1 MKLCEK
7 LYELRRAA
15 GLSQEELAER
25 LNVSRQAVSKWE
37 NGAAQPELS
46 KLVELSRLYGVSVD
60 ELLSLEEAEK
70 GDAKAASS
78 VETSTPAPAQETL
91 TAPKKA
97 RRQKLLLGAA
107 AVCLALAV
115 GLALYNN
122 HRVKQLERQVGSLQS
137 QIMSVQSS
145 LSSQIAGISSSV
157 REAMEESAT
166 LTAQFDYTVKRFD
179 LDAYTCTVAFALQPK
194 TVQDDLA
201 VSLRLRSLAS
211 DDGTTAVELIRD
223 EYDVYRGEAVLSMND
238 DGFEATAAYD
248 TGGERQLETIRDLP
262 GFANEALPKLYEDL
276 SFGYGYSQSYSS
288 SVIRCSVK
296 GWEDPEDHRTADLY
310 LGAYDA
316 DVRSAWL
323 DYRVDG
329 KSAAQSTL
337 RFMEVDDKRS
347 AVQWWI
353 SDIPDESTAGV
364 YSIYGAEGVEFGLPY
379 GAELQ
384 VVFHAEL
391 TDGTRL
397 SAMLTARDNALRQQ
411 QRRRRERRTG
421 NAHCPHEGLIRSGN
435 AARRAAFFFAPLA
448 PKRPG
453 NVPQPSE
460 ILTEKGLAKPSRCAM
475 MRPKRSARRA
485 HFRKRG

>member
-78 VETSTPAPAQETL
+78 VEASSPAPAQEAL
-91 TAPKKA
+91 AAPKKV

-137 QIMSVQSS
+137 QIMSVQSN

-179 LDAYTCTVAFALQPK
+179 LDTYTCTVAFALRPK
-194 TVQDDLA
+194 TVQEDLA

-211 DDGTTAVELIRD
+211 DDGTAAVELVRD

-238 DGFEATAAYD
+238 AGFDATAAYD
-248 TGGERQLETIRDLP
+248 IGGERRLETIRDLP
-262 GFANEALPKLYEDL
+262 GFADEALPKLYEDL
-276 SFGYGYSQSYSS
+276 SFGYVLSRSYSGS
-288 SVIRCSVK
+288 DIRCSVR
-296 GWEDPEDHRTADLY
+296 GWEDEDHRTANLY

-316 DVRSAWL
+316 AVKSARL
-323 DYRVDG
+323 DYLVDG

-337 RFMEVDDKRS
+337 RFMEVDDERS

-364 YSIYGAEGVEFGLPY
+364 
-379 GAELQ
+379 
-384 VVFHAEL
+384 
-391 TDGTRL
+391 
-397 SAMLTARDNALRQQ
+397 
-411 QRRRRERRTG
+411 
-421 NAHCPHEGLIRSGN
+421 
-435 AARRAAFFFAPLA
+435 
-448 PKRPG
+448 
-453 NVPQPSE
+453 
-460 ILTEKGLAKPSRCAM
+460 
-475 MRPKRSARRA
+475 
-485 HFRKRG
+485 

>member
-78 VETSTPAPAQETL
+78 VEASSPAPAQETL
-91 TAPKKA
+91 AAPKKV

-122 HRVKQLERQVGSLQS
+122 HRVKQLERQGGSLQS

-211 DDGTTAVELIRD
+211 DDGTTAVELVRD

-238 DGFEATAAYD
+238 AGFEATAAYD
-248 TGGERQLETIRDLP
+248 TGGRSATCP
-262 GFANEALPKLYEDL
+262 ALPTRRCRSSMRIFPSATSSAVPIPARASDAASGAGRTPRTTAPRTSTSALMMPTSGPRGSTIWWTERARRKACSNLRRL
-276 SFGYGYSQSYSS
+276 TTRNAPSCSGGSATFPMRAPPAFTASTAQRAWNLAFPTVRSCRSYSM
-288 SVIRCSVK
+288 
-296 GWEDPEDHRTADLY
+296 
-310 LGAYDA
+310 
-316 DVRSAWL
+316 RS
-323 DYRVDG
+323 
-329 KSAAQSTL
+329 
-337 RFMEVDDKRS
+337 
-347 AVQWWI
+347 
-353 SDIPDESTAGV
+353 
-364 YSIYGAEGVEFGLPY
+364 
-379 GAELQ
+379 
-384 VVFHAEL
+384 
-391 TDGTRL
+391 
-397 SAMLTARDNALRQQ
+397 
-411 QRRRRERRTG
+411 
-421 NAHCPHEGLIRSGN
+421 
-435 AARRAAFFFAPLA
+435 
-448 PKRPG
+448 
-453 NVPQPSE
+453 
-460 ILTEKGLAKPSRCAM
+460 
-475 MRPKRSARRA
+475 
-485 HFRKRG
+485 

>member
-70 GDAKAASS
+70 GDAKAAAS
-78 VETSTPAPAQETL
+78 VDAPTPAPAQETL
-91 TAPKKA
+91 AAPKKV

-122 HRVKQLERQVGSLQS
+122 HRVKQLEWQVGSLQS

-179 LDAYTCTVAFALQPK
+179 LDAYTCTVAFALRPK

-211 DDGTTAVELIRD
+211 DDGTTAVELVRD
-223 EYDVYRGEAVLSMND
+223 EYDVYRGETVLSMND
-238 DGFEATAAYD
+238 AGFEATAAYD

-276 SFGYGYSQSYSS
+276 SFGYGYSRFYSDS
-288 SVIRCSVK
+288 IRYSVK

-337 RFMEVDDKRS
+337 KFVEAAGDERS
-347 AVQWWI
+347 AVLWWI

-364 YSIYGAEGVEFGLPY
+364 YSIYGAEGVEFNLPY

-397 SAMLTARDNALRQQ
+397 SALLT
-411 QRRRRERRTG
+411 RE
-421 NAHCPHEGLIRSGN
+421 
-435 AARRAAFFFAPLA
+435 
-448 PKRPG
+448 K
-453 NVPQPSE
+453 
-460 ILTEKGLAKPSRCAM
+460 M
-475 MRPKRSARRA
+475 RSANNLSDGESEGPA
-485 HFRKRG
+485 MPIVLTKD

>member
-1 MKLCEK
+1 M
-7 LYELRRAA
+7 
-15 GLSQEELAER
+15 
-25 LNVSRQAVSKWE
+25 
-37 NGAAQPELS
+37 
-46 KLVELSRLYGVSVD
+46 ELSRLYGVSVD
-60 ELLSLEEAEK
+60 VLLSLEEAEK
-70 GDAKAASS
+70 AETGPDAPTDA
-78 VETSTPAPAQETL
+78 PAPAQPSLGASE
-91 TAPKKA
+91 PKKTL
-97 RRQKLLLGAA
+97 RLKLLLGAA

-122 HRVKQLERQVGSLQS
+122 HRVKQLEWQVGSLQS

-211 DDGTTAVELIRD
+211 DDGTAAVELVRD

-276 SFGYGYSQSYSS
+276 SFGYGYSRFYSDS
-288 SVIRCSVK
+288 IRYSVK

-397 SAMLTARDNALRQQ
+397 SAMLT
-411 QRRRRERRTG
+411 REIMPSANNSADG
-421 NAHCPHEGLIRSGN
+421 ESEGPAMPI
-435 AARRAAFFFAPLA
+435 
-448 PKRPG
+448 
-453 NVPQPSE
+453 V
-460 ILTEKGLAKPSRCAM
+460 LTKD
-475 MRPKRSARRA
+475 
-485 HFRKRG
+485 

>member
-15 GLSQEELAER
+15 GLSQEELAEK
-25 LNVSRQAVSKWE
+25 LSVSRQAVSKWE

-70 GDAKAASS
+70 SEARAAAADAP
-78 VETSTPAPAQETL
+78 TPAPAQEPL
-91 TAPKKA
+91 TAPKKV
-97 RRQKLLLGAA
+97 RRQRLLLGAA
-107 AVCLALAV
+107 AVCLVLAV
-115 GLALYNN
+115 GTAI
-122 HRVKQLERQVGSLQS
+122 HSSRRVKQLERQVSSLQS
-137 QIMSVQSS
+137 QILSVQSN

-157 REAMEESAT
+157 RDAMEESAT
-166 LTAQFDYTVKRFD
+166 LTAQFDYTVKHFD

-201 VSLRLRSLAS
+201 VSLRLHSLAS
-211 DDGTTAVELIRD
+211 DDGTTAVELVRD

-238 DGFEATAAYD
+238 TGFEATAAYD

-262 GFANEALPKLYEDL
+262 GFADEALPKLYEDF
-276 SFGYGYSQSYSS
+276 SFGYGLTYSYSDS
-288 SVIRCSVK
+288 IRCSVK
-296 GWEDPEDHRTADLY
+296 DWEDPEDHRTANLY

-316 DVRSAWL
+316 ALRSAWL
-323 DYRVDG
+323 DYRVNG
-329 KSAAQSTL
+329 RSAAQSAL
-337 RFMEVDDKRS
+337 KFMEADGDKRS

-353 SDIPDESTAGV
+353 GDIPDESTAGV
-364 YSIYGAEGVEFGLPY
+364 YSIYGAEVVEFDLPY

-397 SAMLTARDNALRQQ
+397 SAMTTRETMPSANNRSDGVSETTAMPIVLTKD
-411 QRRRRERRTG
+411 
-421 NAHCPHEGLIRSGN
+421 
-435 AARRAAFFFAPLA
+435 
-448 PKRPG
+448 
-453 NVPQPSE
+453 
-460 ILTEKGLAKPSRCAM
+460 
-475 MRPKRSARRA
+475 
-485 HFRKRG
+485 

>member
-78 VETSTPAPAQETL
+78 VEASSPAPAQETL
-91 TAPKKA
+91 ATPKKV

-179 LDAYTCTVAFALQPK
+179 LDAYTCTVAFALRPK

-211 DDGTTAVELIRD
+211 DDGTTAVELVRD
-223 EYDVYRGEAVLSMND
+223 EYDVYRGETVLSMND

-276 SFGYGYSQSYSS
+276 SFGYGYSRFYSDS
-288 SVIRCSVK
+288 IRYSVK

-337 RFMEVDDKRS
+337 KFVEAAGDERS
-347 AVQWWI
+347 AVLWWI

-364 YSIYGAEGVEFGLPY
+364 YSIYGAEGVEFNLPY

-397 SAMLTARDNALRQQ
+397 SALLT
-411 QRRRRERRTG
+411 RE
-421 NAHCPHEGLIRSGN
+421 
-435 AARRAAFFFAPLA
+435 
-448 PKRPG
+448 K
-453 NVPQPSE
+453 
-460 ILTEKGLAKPSRCAM
+460 M
-475 MRPKRSARRA
+475 RSANNLSDGESEGPA
-485 HFRKRG
+485 MPIVLTKD

>member
-1 MKLCEK
+1 M
-7 LYELRRAA
+7 
-15 GLSQEELAER
+15 
-25 LNVSRQAVSKWE
+25 
-37 NGAAQPELS
+37 
-46 KLVELSRLYGVSVD
+46 ELSRLYGVSVD

-78 VETSTPAPAQETL
+78 VEASTPAPAQETL

-179 LDAYTCTVAFALQPK
+179 LDAYTCTVAFALRPK
-194 TVQDDLA
+194 TVQDELA

-211 DDGTTAVELIRD
+211 DDETTAVELVRD

-238 DGFEATAAYD
+238 AGFEATAAYD

-276 SFGYGYSQSYSS
+276 SFGYGFGRFYSDS
-288 SVIRCSVK
+288 IRYSVK

-323 DYRVDG
+323 DYLVDG

-337 RFMEVDDKRS
+337 KFVKAAGDERS
-347 AVQWWI
+347 AVLWWI
-353 SDIPDESTAGV
+353 NDIPDESTAGV
-364 YSIYGAEGVEFGLPY
+364 YSIYGAEGVEFGLSY

-397 SAMLTARDNALRQQ
+397 SAMLT
-411 QRRRRERRTG
+411 REIMPSANNSADG
-421 NAHCPHEGLIRSGN
+421 ESEGPAMPI
-435 AARRAAFFFAPLA
+435 
-448 PKRPG
+448 
-453 NVPQPSE
+453 
-460 ILTEKGLAKPSRCAM
+460 ILTKD
-475 MRPKRSARRA
+475 
-485 HFRKRG
+485 

>member
-78 VETSTPAPAQETL
+78 VDSSTPAPAQDTL
-91 TAPKKA
+91 AAPKKV

-179 LDAYTCTVAFALQPK
+179 LDAYTCTVAFALRPK
-194 TVQDDLA
+194 TVQDGLA

-211 DDGTTAVELIRD
+211 DDGTTAVELVRD

-238 DGFEATAAYD
+238 AGFEATAAYD

-276 SFGYGYSQSYSS
+276 SFDYGFGRFYSDS
-288 SVIRCSVK
+288 IRYSVK

-323 DYRVDG
+323 DYLVDG
-329 KSAAQSTL
+329 KSAAQSVL
-337 RFMEVDDKRS
+337 KFAEADDEERS
-347 AVQWWI
+347 VVQWWI

-364 YSIYGAEGVEFGLPY
+364 YSIYGAEGVEFGLSY

-397 SAMLTARDNALRQQ
+397 SALLT
-411 QRRRRERRTG
+411 REKMPSANNSADG
-421 NAHCPHEGLIRSGN
+421 ESEGPAMPI
-435 AARRAAFFFAPLA
+435 
-448 PKRPG
+448 
-453 NVPQPSE
+453 V
-460 ILTEKGLAKPSRCAM
+460 LTKD
-475 MRPKRSARRA
+475 
-485 HFRKRG
+485 

>member
-60 ELLSLEEAEK
+60 VLLSLEEAEK
-70 GDAKAASS
+70 AETGPDAPTDA
-78 VETSTPAPAQETL
+78 PAPAQPSLGASE
-91 TAPKKA
+91 PKKTL
-97 RRQKLLLGAA
+97 RLKLLLGAA

-122 HRVKQLERQVGSLQS
+122 HRVKQLEWQVDSLQS
-137 QIMSVQSS
+137 QIMSVQSN

-179 LDAYTCTVAFALQPK
+179 LDAYTCTVAFALRPK
-194 TVQDDLA
+194 TVQEDLA

-211 DDGTTAVELIRD
+211 DDGTTAVELVRD

-238 DGFEATAAYD
+238 AGFEATAAYD

-262 GFANEALPKLYEDL
+262 GFADEALPKLYEDL
-276 SFGYGYSQSYSS
+276 SFGYVLSRSYSAS
-288 SVIRCSVK
+288 DIRCSVK
-296 GWEDPEDHRTADLY
+296 GWEDEDHRTANLY

-323 DYRVDG
+323 DYLVDG

-337 RFMEVDDKRS
+337 KFVEAAGDERS
-347 AVQWWI
+347 AVLWWI

-397 SAMLTARDNALRQQ
+397 SAMLT
-411 QRRRRERRTG
+411 REIMPSANNSADG
-421 NAHCPHEGLIRSGN
+421 E
-435 AARRAAFFFAPLA
+435 
-448 PKRPG
+448 
-453 NVPQPSE
+453 SE
-460 ILTEKGLAKPSRCAM
+460 ITAMPIILTKD
-475 MRPKRSARRA
+475 
-485 HFRKRG
+485 

>member
-1 MKLCEK
+1 M
-7 LYELRRAA
+7 
-15 GLSQEELAER
+15 
-25 LNVSRQAVSKWE
+25 
-37 NGAAQPELS
+37 
-46 KLVELSRLYGVSVD
+46 SVD
-60 ELLSLEEAEK
+60 ELLSLAEAEK

-78 VETSTPAPAQETL
+78 DEASTPAQETL
-91 TAPKKA
+91 AAPKKV

-179 LDAYTCTVAFALQPK
+179 LDAYTCTVAFALRPK
-194 TVQDDLA
+194 TVQEDLA

-211 DDGTTAVELIRD
+211 DDGTTAVELVRD

-288 SVIRCSVK
+288 SVIRCSVR

-337 RFMEVDDKRS
+337 KFVEAAGDERS
-347 AVQWWI
+347 AVLWWI

-364 YSIYGAEGVEFGLPY
+364 YSIYGAEGVEFGLSY

-397 SAMLTARDNALRQQ
+397 SAMLT
-411 QRRRRERRTG
+411 RE
-421 NAHCPHEGLIRSGN
+421 IM
-435 AARRAAFFFAPLA
+435 
-448 PKRPG
+448 
-453 NVPQPSE
+453 PSANNSADGE
-460 ILTEKGLAKPSRCAM
+460 SETTAMPIILTKD
-475 MRPKRSARRA
+475 
-485 HFRKRG
+485 

>member
-1 MKLCEK
+1 M
-7 LYELRRAA
+7 
-15 GLSQEELAER
+15 
-25 LNVSRQAVSKWE
+25 
-37 NGAAQPELS
+37 
-46 KLVELSRLYGVSVD
+46 ELSRLYGVSVD

-78 VETSTPAPAQETL
+78 VDSSTPAPAQDTL
-91 TAPKKA
+91 AAPKKV

-122 HRVKQLERQVGSLQS
+122 HRVKQLEWQVSSLQS

-211 DDGTTAVELIRD
+211 DDGTTAVELVRD

-276 SFGYGYSQSYSS
+276 SFGYGYSRFYSDS
-288 SVIRCSVK
+288 IRYSVK

-397 SAMLTARDNALRQQ
+397 SAMLT
-411 QRRRRERRTG
+411 REIMPSANNSADG
-421 NAHCPHEGLIRSGN
+421 KGEGPAMPI
-435 AARRAAFFFAPLA
+435 
-448 PKRPG
+448 
-453 NVPQPSE
+453 V
-460 ILTEKGLAKPSRCAM
+460 LTKD
-475 MRPKRSARRA
+475 
-485 HFRKRG
+485 

>member
-1 MKLCEK
+1 M
-7 LYELRRAA
+7 
-15 GLSQEELAER
+15 
-25 LNVSRQAVSKWE
+25 
-37 NGAAQPELS
+37 
-46 KLVELSRLYGVSVD
+46 ELSRLYGVSVD

-78 VETSTPAPAQETL
+78 VDSSTPAPAQDTL
-91 TAPKKA
+91 AAPKKV

-122 HRVKQLERQVGSLQS
+122 HRVKQLEWQVSSLQS

-179 LDAYTCTVAFALQPK
+179 LDTYTCTVAFALQPK

-211 DDGTTAVELIRD
+211 DDGTAAVELVRD

-262 GFANEALPKLYEDL
+262 GFADEALPKLYEDL

-288 SVIRCSVK
+288 SVIRCSVR

-323 DYRVDG
+323 DYLVDG

-397 SAMLTARDNALRQQ
+397 SAMLT
-411 QRRRRERRTG
+411 RE
-421 NAHCPHEGLIRSGN
+421 IM
-435 AARRAAFFFAPLA
+435 
-448 PKRPG
+448 
-453 NVPQPSE
+453 PSANNSADGE
-460 ILTEKGLAKPSRCAM
+460 SETTAMPIILTKD
-475 MRPKRSARRA
+475 
-485 HFRKRG
+485 

>member
-78 VETSTPAPAQETL
+78 VEASTPAPAQETL
-91 TAPKKA
+91 AAPKKV

-211 DDGTTAVELIRD
+211 DDGTTAVELVRD

-238 DGFEATAAYD
+238 NGFEAVAAYD

-262 GFANEALPKLYEDL
+262 GFADEALPKLYEDL
-276 SFGYGYSQSYSS
+276 SFGYVLSRSYSS
-288 SVIRCSVK
+288 SGIRCSVR
-296 GWEDPEDHRTADLY
+296 GWADPEDHRTANLY

-323 DYRVDG
+323 DYLVDG
-329 KSAAQSTL
+329 KSAAQSVL
-337 RFMEVDDKRS
+337 KFAEADDEERS
-347 AVQWWI
+347 VVQWWI

-397 SAMLTARDNALRQQ
+397 SAMLT
-411 QRRRRERRTG
+411 RE
-421 NAHCPHEGLIRSGN
+421 IM
-435 AARRAAFFFAPLA
+435 
-448 PKRPG
+448 
-453 NVPQPSE
+453 PSANNSADGE
-460 ILTEKGLAKPSRCAM
+460 SETTAMPIILTKD
-475 MRPKRSARRA
+475 
-485 HFRKRG
+485 

>member
-78 VETSTPAPAQETL
+78 VEASTPAPAQETL
-91 TAPKKA
+91 AAPKRV

-179 LDAYTCTVAFALQPK
+179 LDAYTCTVAFALRPK

-211 DDGTTAVELIRD
+211 DDGTTAVELVRD

-262 GFANEALPKLYEDL
+262 GFADEALPKLFEDL
-276 SFGYGYSQSYSS
+276 SFGYGFSHSYSS

-296 GWEDPEDHRTADLY
+296 DWEDPEDHRTANLY

-316 DVRSAWL
+316 DVRSVWL
-323 DYRVDG
+323 DYLVDG

-337 RFMEVDDKRS
+337 RFMEVDDERS

-397 SAMLTARDNALRQQ
+397 SAMLT
-411 QRRRRERRTG
+411 REIMPSANNSADG
-421 NAHCPHEGLIRSGN
+421 E
-435 AARRAAFFFAPLA
+435 
-448 PKRPG
+448 
-453 NVPQPSE
+453 SE
-460 ILTEKGLAKPSRCAM
+460 ITAMPIILTKD
-475 MRPKRSARRA
+475 
-485 HFRKRG
+485 

>member
-1 MKLCEK
+1 M
-7 LYELRRAA
+7 
-15 GLSQEELAER
+15 
-25 LNVSRQAVSKWE
+25 
-37 NGAAQPELS
+37 
-46 KLVELSRLYGVSVD
+46 ELSRLYGVSVD

-78 VETSTPAPAQETL
+78 VDSSTPAPAQDTL
-91 TAPKKA
+91 AAPKKV

-211 DDGTTAVELIRD
+211 DDGTTAVELVRD
-223 EYDVYRGEAVLSMND
+223 EYDVYRGETVLSMND

-262 GFANEALPKLYEDL
+262 GFADEALPKLYEDL
-276 SFGYGYSQSYSS
+276 SFGYVLSRSYSGS
-288 SVIRCSVK
+288 DIRCSVR
-296 GWEDPEDHRTADLY
+296 GWEDEDQRTANLY

-329 KSAAQSTL
+329 KRAAQSTL
-337 RFMEVDDKRS
+337 RFMEVDDERS
-347 AVQWWI
+347 AVLWWI
-353 SDIPDESTAGV
+353 SDIPDDSTAGF

-397 SAMLTARDNALRQQ
+397 SALLT
-411 QRRRRERRTG
+411 RE
-421 NAHCPHEGLIRSGN
+421 IM
-435 AARRAAFFFAPLA
+435 
-448 PKRPG
+448 
-453 NVPQPSE
+453 PSANNSADGE
-460 ILTEKGLAKPSRCAM
+460 SETTAMPIILTKD
-475 MRPKRSARRA
+475 
-485 HFRKRG
+485 

>member
-78 VETSTPAPAQETL
+78 VEASTPAPAQETL
-91 TAPKKA
+91 AAPKKV

-122 HRVKQLERQVGSLQS
+122 HRVKQLERQVSSLQS
-137 QIMSVQSS
+137 QIMSVQSN

-179 LDAYTCTVAFALQPK
+179 LDTYTCTVAFALRPK
-194 TVQDDLA
+194 TVQEDLA

-211 DDGTTAVELIRD
+211 DDGTAAVELVRD

-238 DGFEATAAYD
+238 NGFEATAAYD
-248 TGGERQLETIRDLP
+248 IGGERRLETIRDLP
-262 GFANEALPKLYEDL
+262 GFADEALPKLYEDL
-276 SFGYGYSQSYSS
+276 SFGYGFSRFYSDS
-288 SVIRCSVK
+288 IR
-296 GWEDPEDHRTADLY
+296 
-310 LGAYDA
+310 
-316 DVRSAWL
+316 
-323 DYRVDG
+323 
-329 KSAAQSTL
+329 
-337 RFMEVDDKRS
+337 
-347 AVQWWI
+347 
-353 SDIPDESTAGV
+353 
-364 YSIYGAEGVEFGLPY
+364 
-379 GAELQ
+379 
-384 VVFHAEL
+384 
-391 TDGTRL
+391 
-397 SAMLTARDNALRQQ
+397 
-411 QRRRRERRTG
+411 
-421 NAHCPHEGLIRSGN
+421 
-435 AARRAAFFFAPLA
+435 
-448 PKRPG
+448 
-453 NVPQPSE
+453 
-460 ILTEKGLAKPSRCAM
+460 
-475 MRPKRSARRA
+475 
-485 HFRKRG
+485 

>member
-78 VETSTPAPAQETL
+78 VDSSTPAPAQDTL
-91 TAPKKA
+91 AAPKKV

-122 HRVKQLERQVGSLQS
+122 HRVKQLEWQVSSLQS

-179 LDAYTCTVAFALQPK
+179 LDTYTCTVAFALRPK
-194 TVQDDLA
+194 TVQEDLA

-211 DDGTTAVELIRD
+211 DDGTAAVELVRD
-223 EYDVYRGEAVLSMND
+223 EYDVYRGETVLSMND

-262 GFANEALPKLYEDL
+262 GFADEALPKLYEDL
-276 SFGYGYSQSYSS
+276 SFGYVLSRSYSVS
-288 SVIRCSVK
+288 DIRCSVK
-296 GWEDPEDHRTADLY
+296 GWEDEDHRTANLY

-316 DVRSAWL
+316 ALRSAWL

-337 RFMEVDDKRS
+337 FPTDEAVPCTIRLFPRMCFPLFRDRRS
-347 AVQWWI
+347 PA
-353 SDIPDESTAGV
+353 
-364 YSIYGAEGVEFGLPY
+364 LP
-379 GAELQ
+379 Q
-384 VVFHAEL
+384 H
-391 TDGTRL
+391 R
-397 SAMLTARDNALRQQ
+397 
-411 QRRRRERRTG
+411 
-421 NAHCPHEGLIRSGN
+421 
-435 AARRAAFFFAPLA
+435 
-448 PKRPG
+448 
-453 NVPQPSE
+453 
-460 ILTEKGLAKPSRCAM
+460 
-475 MRPKRSARRA
+475 
-485 HFRKRG
+485 

>member
-1 MKLCEK
+1 MCI
-7 LYELRRAA
+7 RD
-15 GLSQEELAER
+15 S
-25 LNVSRQAVSKWE
+25 
-37 NGAAQPELS
+37 
-46 KLVELSRLYGVSVD
+46 
-60 ELLSLEEAEK
+60 
-70 GDAKAASS
+70 
-78 VETSTPAPAQETL
+78 
-91 TAPKKA
+91 
-97 RRQKLLLGAA
+97 
-107 AVCLALAV
+107 
-115 GLALYNN
+115 
-122 HRVKQLERQVGSLQS
+122 RVKQLERQVSSLQS

-179 LDAYTCTVAFALQPK
+179 LDAYTCTVAFALRPK
-194 TVQDDLA
+194 TVQEDLA

-211 DDGTTAVELIRD
+211 DDETTAVVLVRD

-238 DGFEATAAYD
+238 NGFEATAAYD

-262 GFANEALPKLYEDL
+262 GFADEALPKLYEDL
-276 SFGYGYSQSYSS
+276 SFGYVLSRSYSGS
-288 SVIRCSVK
+288 DIRCSVR
-296 GWEDPEDHRTADLY
+296 GWEDEDHRTANLY

-337 RFMEVDDKRS
+337 RFMEVDDERS
-347 AVQWWI
+347 AVLWWI
-353 SDIPDESTAGV
+353 SDIPDESTAGF

-397 SAMLTARDNALRQQ
+397 SAMLT
-411 QRRRRERRTG
+411 RE
-421 NAHCPHEGLIRSGN
+421 IM
-435 AARRAAFFFAPLA
+435 
-448 PKRPG
+448 
-453 NVPQPSE
+453 PSANNSADGE
-460 ILTEKGLAKPSRCAM
+460 SETTAMPIILTKD
-475 MRPKRSARRA
+475 
-485 HFRKRG
+485 

>member
-78 VETSTPAPAQETL
+78 VDDSTPAPAQETL
-91 TAPKKA
+91 AAPKKA

-122 HRVKQLERQVGSLQS
+122 HRVKQLEWQVGSLQS

-179 LDAYTCTVAFALQPK
+179 LDTYTCTVAFALRPK
-194 TVQDDLA
+194 TVQEDLA

-211 DDGTTAVELIRD
+211 DDGTAAVELVRD
-223 EYDVYRGEAVLSMND
+223 EYDVYRGETVLSMND

-262 GFANEALPKLYEDL
+262 GFADEALPKLYEDL
-276 SFGYGYSQSYSS
+276 SFGYVLSRSYPIPSRTSDAASRAGRTRTTAPRTSTSALMTPPSGPRGSTIGWTERAPRKARSGSWRSTTNAPPYSGGSATFPMRAPPAFTASMAQRAWNLAFPTVRSCRSYSM
-288 SVIRCSVK
+288 
-296 GWEDPEDHRTADLY
+296 
-310 LGAYDA
+310 
-316 DVRSAWL
+316 RS
-323 DYRVDG
+323 
-329 KSAAQSTL
+329 
-337 RFMEVDDKRS
+337 
-347 AVQWWI
+347 
-353 SDIPDESTAGV
+353 
-364 YSIYGAEGVEFGLPY
+364 
-379 GAELQ
+379 
-384 VVFHAEL
+384 
-391 TDGTRL
+391 
-397 SAMLTARDNALRQQ
+397 
-411 QRRRRERRTG
+411 
-421 NAHCPHEGLIRSGN
+421 
-435 AARRAAFFFAPLA
+435 
-448 PKRPG
+448 
-453 NVPQPSE
+453 
-460 ILTEKGLAKPSRCAM
+460 
-475 MRPKRSARRA
+475 
-485 HFRKRG
+485 

>member
-1 MKLCEK
+1 M
-7 LYELRRAA
+7 
-15 GLSQEELAER
+15 
-25 LNVSRQAVSKWE
+25 
-37 NGAAQPELS
+37 
-46 KLVELSRLYGVSVD
+46 ELSRLYGVIVD
-60 ELLSLEEAEK
+60 VLLSLEEAEK
-70 GDAKAASS
+70 AETGPDAPTDA
-78 VETSTPAPAQETL
+78 PAPAQPSLGASE
-91 TAPKKA
+91 PKKTL
-97 RRQKLLLGAA
+97 RLKLLLGAA

-122 HRVKQLERQVGSLQS
+122 HRVKQLEWQVGSLQS

-145 LSSQIAGISSSV
+145 LFSQIAGISSSV

-179 LDAYTCTVAFALQPK
+179 LDAYTCTVAFALRPK
-194 TVQDDLA
+194 TVQDGLA

-276 SFGYGYSQSYSS
+276 SFGYGFGRFYSDS
-288 SVIRCSVK
+288 IRYSVK

-397 SAMLTARDNALRQQ
+397 SAMLT
-411 QRRRRERRTG
+411 REIMPSANNSADG
-421 NAHCPHEGLIRSGN
+421 ESEGPAMPI
-435 AARRAAFFFAPLA
+435 
-448 PKRPG
+448 
-453 NVPQPSE
+453 V
-460 ILTEKGLAKPSRCAM
+460 LTKD
-475 MRPKRSARRA
+475 
-485 HFRKRG
+485 

>member
-1 MKLCEK
+1 M
-7 LYELRRAA
+7 
-15 GLSQEELAER
+15 
-25 LNVSRQAVSKWE
+25 
-37 NGAAQPELS
+37 
-46 KLVELSRLYGVSVD
+46 ELSRLYGVSVD
-60 ELLSLEEAEK
+60 VLLSLEEAEK
-70 GDAKAASS
+70 AETGPDAPTDA
-78 VETSTPAPAQETL
+78 PAPAQPSLGASE
-91 TAPKKA
+91 PKKTL
-97 RRQKLLLGAA
+97 RLKLLLGAA

-122 HRVKQLERQVGSLQS
+122 HRVKQLEWQVGSLQS

-211 DDGTTAVELIRD
+211 DDGTAAVELVRD

-276 SFGYGYSQSYSS
+276 SFGYGFGRFYSDS
-288 SVIRCSVK
+288 IRYSVK

-323 DYRVDG
+323 DYLVDG

-397 SAMLTARDNALRQQ
+397 SAMLT
-411 QRRRRERRTG
+411 RE
-421 NAHCPHEGLIRSGN
+421 IM
-435 AARRAAFFFAPLA
+435 
-448 PKRPG
+448 
-453 NVPQPSE
+453 PSANNSADGE
-460 ILTEKGLAKPSRCAM
+460 SETTAMPIILTKD
-475 MRPKRSARRA
+475 
-485 HFRKRG
+485 

>member
-1 MKLCEK
+1 M
-7 LYELRRAA
+7 
-15 GLSQEELAER
+15 
-25 LNVSRQAVSKWE
+25 
-37 NGAAQPELS
+37 
-46 KLVELSRLYGVSVD
+46 ELSRLYGVSVD

-78 VETSTPAPAQETL
+78 VEASSPAPAQETL
-91 TAPKKA
+91 AAPKKV
-97 RRQKLLLGAA
+97 RRQKLLLSAA

-194 TVQDDLA
+194 TVQDELA

-211 DDGTTAVELIRD
+211 DDETTAVELVRD

-238 DGFEATAAYD
+238 DGFAATAAYD

-276 SFGYGYSQSYSS
+276 SFGYGYSRFYSDS
-288 SVIRCSVK
+288 IRYSVK

-323 DYRVDG
+323 DYLVDG

-337 RFMEVDDKRS
+337 KFVEAAGDERS
-347 AVQWWI
+347 AVLWWI

-364 YSIYGAEGVEFGLPY
+364 YSIYGAEGVEFDLPY

-397 SAMLTARDNALRQQ
+397 SAMLT
-411 QRRRRERRTG
+411 REIMPSANNSADG
-421 NAHCPHEGLIRSGN
+421 ESEGPAMPI
-435 AARRAAFFFAPLA
+435 
-448 PKRPG
+448 
-453 NVPQPSE
+453 
-460 ILTEKGLAKPSRCAM
+460 ILTKD
-475 MRPKRSARRA
+475 
-485 HFRKRG
+485 

>member
-78 VETSTPAPAQETL
+78 VDSSTPAPAQDTL
-91 TAPKKA
+91 AAPKKV

-122 HRVKQLERQVGSLQS
+122 HRVKQLEWQVSSLQS

-179 LDAYTCTVAFALQPK
+179 LDTYTCTVAFALRPK
-194 TVQDDLA
+194 TVQEDLA

-211 DDGTTAVELIRD
+211 DDETTAVVLVRD

-238 DGFEATAAYD
+238 NGFEATAAYD
-248 TGGERQLETIRDLP
+248 IGGERRLETIRDLP
-262 GFANEALPKLYEDL
+262 GFADEALPKLYEDL
-276 SFGYGYSQSYSS
+276 SFGYVLSRSYSVS
-288 SVIRCSVK
+288 DIRCSVK
-296 GWEDPEDHRTADLY
+296 GWEDEDHRTANLY

-323 DYRVDG
+323 DYLVDG
-329 KSAAQSTL
+329 KSAAQSVL
-337 RFMEVDDKRS
+337 KFAEADDEERS
-347 AVQWWI
+347 VVQWWI

-397 SAMLTARDNALRQQ
+397 SAMLT
-411 QRRRRERRTG
+411 RE
-421 NAHCPHEGLIRSGN
+421 IM
-435 AARRAAFFFAPLA
+435 
-448 PKRPG
+448 
-453 NVPQPSE
+453 PSANNSADGE
-460 ILTEKGLAKPSRCAM
+460 SETTAMPIILTKD
-475 MRPKRSARRA
+475 
-485 HFRKRG
+485 

>member
-1 MKLCEK
+1 M
-7 LYELRRAA
+7 
-15 GLSQEELAER
+15 
-25 LNVSRQAVSKWE
+25 
-37 NGAAQPELS
+37 
-46 KLVELSRLYGVSVD
+46 ELSRLYGVSVD

-179 LDAYTCTVAFALQPK
+179 LDAYTCTVAFALRPK
-194 TVQDDLA
+194 TVQDGLA

-211 DDGTTAVELIRD
+211 DDGTTAVELVRD
-223 EYDVYRGEAVLSMND
+223 EYDVYRGETVLSMND

-262 GFANEALPKLYEDL
+262 GFADEALPKLYEDL
-276 SFGYGYSQSYSS
+276 SFGYVLSRSYSS
-288 SVIRCSVK
+288 SDIRCSVK
-296 GWEDPEDHRTADLY
+296 GWEDEDHRTANLY

-316 DVRSAWL
+316 AVKSARL
-323 DYRVDG
+323 DYLVDG

-337 RFMEVDDKRS
+337 KFVEAAGDERS

-397 SAMLTARDNALRQQ
+397 SAMLT
-411 QRRRRERRTG
+411 REIMPSANNSADG
-421 NAHCPHEGLIRSGN
+421 ESEGPAMPI
-435 AARRAAFFFAPLA
+435 
-448 PKRPG
+448 
-453 NVPQPSE
+453 V
-460 ILTEKGLAKPSRCAM
+460 LTKD
-475 MRPKRSARRA
+475 
-485 HFRKRG
+485 